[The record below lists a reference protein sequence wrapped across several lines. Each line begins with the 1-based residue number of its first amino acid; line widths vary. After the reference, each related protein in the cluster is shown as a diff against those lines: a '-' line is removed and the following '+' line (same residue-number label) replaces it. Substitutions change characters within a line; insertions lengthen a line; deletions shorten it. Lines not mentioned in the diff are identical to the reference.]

1 VITRCSS
8 ALESPEP
15 LPAGAVVRGIHPNT
29 CRQEFHVKA
38 ATVISAILLAI
49 GLGIAVRGDL
59 PGNSGMAGPTSEFE
73 PHTHLIAPPAAF
85 QKSAVAQSGLPLT
98 LRGDLK

>member
-1 VITRCSS
+1 MMHSPFKYRLT
-8 ALESPEP
+8 LEDR
-15 LPAGAVVRGIHPNT
+15 LAFAR
-29 CRQEFHVKA
+29 RQEFHIKA

-59 PGNSGMAGPTSEFE
+59 PGMSGMAGPSSEFE

-85 QKSAVAQSGLPLT
+85 QKSAVAQHDLPLT